1 MSNPSRQLVPDG
13 VHAVLNPG
21 NFALGSPESRVAA
34 RALLEA
40 RFAERKRIDLVF
52 PLEWHHPG
60 CIESIVGKWEE
71 AEDGTLRRRSWLP
84 SGMTMA
90 EVERIVSQPGW
101 KPSPLPMKPELRP
114 PVPE

>member
-71 AEDGTLRRRSWLP
+71 A
-84 SGMTMA
+84 
-90 EVERIVSQPGW
+90 VSQPGW